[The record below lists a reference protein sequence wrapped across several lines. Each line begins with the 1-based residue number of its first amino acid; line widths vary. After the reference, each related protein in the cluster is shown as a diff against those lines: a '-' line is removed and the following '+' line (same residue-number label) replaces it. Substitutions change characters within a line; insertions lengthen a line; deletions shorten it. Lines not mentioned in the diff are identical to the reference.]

1 MNPLFACNSFACN
14 FIRWPE
20 VFGVH
25 WLEDVG
31 FMNQSESPTAGLV
44 QVRSTLEFANRPYRN
59 ICNMLSPRRLTFL
72 WLACVLACADDE
84 ACALQK
90 APGKTKIRDNYVEFV
105 HPKAF
110 KEIPVQSV
118 QFYEASHSITD
129 GQPYEGVSSVDD
141 FVLDV
146 RAGRHGSSE
155 VADYFNAGI
164 TGENA
169 LGLSTNSDSL
179 PSELNFAVFGNLS
192 VTIDDTTRECQEI
205 RLAQGHVFGYNNWW
219 MAGTKCKLSQQNH
232 NPPQL
237 RCPCGHTNVTFS
249 QGYAD
254 YIFNVRFNSRAS
266 D

>member
-1 MNPLFACNSFACN
+1 
-14 FIRWPE
+14 
-20 VFGVH
+20 
-25 WLEDVG
+25 
-31 FMNQSESPTAGLV
+31 
-44 QVRSTLEFANRPYRN
+44 
-59 ICNMLSPRRLTFL
+59 MLSPRRLTFL
-72 WLACVLACADDE
+72 WLVCVLACADDE

-90 APGKTKIRDNYVEFV
+90 TLGKTKIHDNYVYFV
-105 HPKAF
+105 HLIQGDF
-110 KEIPVQSV
+110 GEYPVQCV
-118 QFYEASHSITD
+118 QFDEASHSITD
-129 GQPYEGVSSVDD
+129 GQPYDGVSTVHDHT
-141 FVLDV
+141 LDV

-169 LGLSTNSDSL
+169 LGLSTTSDTHL

-205 RLAQGHVFGYNNWW
+205 RLAQGHMFAANNWW
-219 MAGTKCKLSQQNH
+219 IAGTKCGFVD

-249 QGYAD
+249 SGYSTD
-254 YIFNVRFNSRAS
+254 NTFNVQFNSRRS